1 MIIVGEG
8 TFMTTIV
15 LVVLFISQLLT
26 FYFLVI
32 LNSKLS
38 KYKEIEKKQEAIIRE
53 MDDAISVYLVEVK
66 DENDRLIKE
75 LTMQSKVQAERQSTE
90 YRRPLVEEKPAV
102 LSENV
107 QEEASLKVQQLKLDP
122 KDNHAERVI
131 DVPKIVPKTIAANA
145 YKKQLP
151 DSQLVKPVEK
161 FEPMFEQQQK
171 PADQVLSLFE
181 QEVVRYHRLG
191 MSIEEIAKKTQK
203 GKTEI
208 ELLIKFHA

>member
-1 MIIVGEG
+1 
-8 TFMTTIV
+8 MTTIL

-53 MDDAISVYLVEVK
+53 MDDAISAYLLEVK

-75 LTMQSKVQAERQSTE
+75 LKTHSEFKKIVQVDQHVATE
-90 YRRPLVEEKPAV
+90 SSYFKIEANTDDSSDAV
-102 LSENV
+102 LEKETLKSQKLEQKENYSE
-107 QEEASLKVQQLKLDP
+107 Q
-122 KDNHAERVI
+122 VI
-131 DVPKIVPKTIAANA
+131 DVPKYVSKTVAATA

-151 DSQLVKPVEK
+151 HNQLQIEQIEKVVEPNEHPENQGLSQ
-161 FEPMFEQQQK
+161 
-171 PADQVLSLFE
+171 FE
-181 QEVVRYHRLG
+181 QEVVDYHRLG

>member
-1 MIIVGEG
+1 
-8 TFMTTIV
+8 MTTIL

-53 MDDAISVYLVEVK
+53 MDDAISAYLLEVK

-75 LTMQSKVQAERQSTE
+75 LKKQSEFKKTLQGEQQIVTE
-90 YRRPLVEEKPAV
+90 SSHFNNAV
-102 LSENV
+102 LEKETLKSQKLEQKENQSE
-107 QEEASLKVQQLKLDP
+107 Q
-122 KDNHAERVI
+122 VI
-131 DVPKIVPKTIAANA
+131 DVPKYVSKTVAATA

-151 DSQLVKPVEK
+151 HTQLQIEQIEKVVEPNEQPEDQGLSQ
-161 FEPMFEQQQK
+161 
-171 PADQVLSLFE
+171 FE
-181 QEVVRYHRLG
+181 QEVVDYHRLG

>member
-1 MIIVGEG
+1 
-8 TFMTTIV
+8 MTTII

-53 MDDAISVYLVEVK
+53 MDDAISAYLLEVK

-75 LTMQSKVQAERQSTE
+75 LKKHSEFKKTVQGDQH
-90 YRRPLVEEKPAV
+90 VEAKTDDSSNAV
-102 LSENV
+102 LEKETLKSQKLEQKENQSE
-107 QEEASLKVQQLKLDP
+107 Q
-122 KDNHAERVI
+122 VI
-131 DVPKIVPKTIAANA
+131 DVPKYVSKTVAATA

-151 DSQLVKPVEK
+151 PTQLQIEQNEKVVKQIEQPEDQRLSQ
-161 FEPMFEQQQK
+161 
-171 PADQVLSLFE
+171 FE
-181 QEVVRYHRLG
+181 QEVVDYHRLG

-203 GKTEI
+203 GKKEI

>member
-1 MIIVGEG
+1 
-8 TFMTTIV
+8 MTTIL

-53 MDDAISVYLVEVK
+53 MDNAISVYLLEVK

-75 LTMQSKVQAERQSTE
+75 LKKHSEFKKTVQGDQHIATE
-90 YRRPLVEEKPAV
+90 SSHFKIEAKTDDSIAV
-102 LSENV
+102 LEN
-107 QEEASLKVQQLKLDP
+107 ETLKSQNLKLEQ
-122 KDNHAERVI
+122 KENQSEQVI
-131 DVPKIVPKTIAANA
+131 DAQKFVSKTVAATA

-151 DSQLVKPVEK
+151 PTQPQIEQNEKVVKQIEQPEDQGLSQ
-161 FEPMFEQQQK
+161 
-171 PADQVLSLFE
+171 FE
-181 QEVVRYHRLG
+181 QEVVNYHRLG
-191 MSIEEIAKKTQK
+191 MTIEEIAKKTQK